1 MSVKV
6 ISGIGESGIALF
18 FYKKMRIRPQAS
30 AGDISF
36 GGHGIM
42 KEVRSRRKR
51 NYEEPDACHLDK
63 LTYEQAKKV
72 PVKGDVF
79 ILNLRC
85 EGGSTGLYREVTE
98 IRGCYRVVDDSH
110 PRFIICDEFRN
121 ERLTGRKALL
131 RSDFYAGI

>member
-42 KEVRSRRKR
+42 KEVRSRRK
-51 NYEEPDACHLDK
+51 EIMKSQMLA
-63 LTYEQAKKV
+63 
-72 PVKGDVF
+72 
-79 ILNLRC
+79 ILI
-85 EGGSTGLYREVTE
+85 S
-98 IRGCYRVVDDSH
+98 
-110 PRFIICDEFRN
+110 
-121 ERLTGRKALL
+121 
-131 RSDFYAGI
+131 

>member
-42 KEVRSRRKR
+42 KEVRSRKKK
-51 NYEEPDACHLDK
+51 K
-63 LTYEQAKKV
+63 L
-72 PVKGDVF
+72 
-79 ILNLRC
+79 
-85 EGGSTGLYREVTE
+85 
-98 IRGCYRVVDDSH
+98 
-110 PRFIICDEFRN
+110 
-121 ERLTGRKALL
+121 
-131 RSDFYAGI
+131 